1 MSDPIAVFMWWLI
14 IQILGLAAWPL
25 MTRWL
30 RWLPDRGYM
39 LAKPIGLL
47 LVSYGLWILATF
59 GLIQNTVGGIIAV
72 LIGIAVVSLWAWR
85 SGKEDRTDL
94 RGLWREH
101 RALFIAYEVVF
112 AVSLIG
118 WAIFRAHAPDL
129 STTEKPMEFA
139 FFNAINRSAT
149 FPPLDP
155 WLSGYAIAYYYF
167 GYVMMSVMHQLT
179 GVTPGITFS
188 LSNAFWLA
196 LAAASAF
203 GVVANL
209 ILLFKQKAK
218 VAAIVFA
225 TLGAV
230 MLALMGNFQGPLE
243 VAHANNIGSP
253 EFWRWLDILEINGPA
268 VQNPPD
274 VPWWT
279 PRPGWWWWR
288 ASRVLH
294 DYPPDQVSP
303 LLSQIT
309 GLPAA
314 PLSTNQEVIDEF
326 PQFSYI
332 LGDMHPHVLALPF
345 ALVMMALALNL
356 YQGAARGEIT
366 SLWSGEKRAP
376 LWPLYALAV
385 GSLGFLNTW
394 DFPIYAFVLVAALAL
409 GYWRA
414 RNLRWREVIFDFIV
428 LGVIGVALY
437 LPFYRGFSSQAGGIA
452 PNLYNG
458 TRFAQFFVM
467 FGPFLIIGLM
477 FGLALIYQ
485 AVRNRQVRWL
495 SFIGK
500 AIAGGVGIV
509 MALTLAAV
517 MLGFGLALVSEK
529 ARAIVQNAI
538 ALMSQNGLSV
548 SDHLL
553 ARLLD
558 PWTPLL
564 LGIALA
570 SIVLLW
576 LARQK
581 PSAIE
586 NEDHAP
592 SPIDFVLL
600 LFGVGLLLTSGTEFV
615 FLIDGFGYRMNTV
628 FKFYYQAW
636 ALWSVAGAFAAFYL
650 IAGAKFN
657 AIARG
662 AAAVVVAI
670 VVALGLIYPAMAI
683 PTKMEVD
690 QPTLDALQYS
700 ARSAPD
706 DYAAAQWLD
715 QNTHGNPVILEAP
728 GDEYNAG
735 MSRISTWTGLPSVV
749 GWPGHEGQWRGNY
762 DIQGPRV
769 DQITEIYTTT
779 DANRMLELLKEL
791 QVRFVIVGPNEQHLY
806 PASGLA
812 KFGQYLPAVF
822 QQGSITIY
830 QVP

>member
-1 MSDPIAVFMWWLI
+1 MSEPVAVFMWWLI

-25 MTRWL
+25 ITRWL

-47 LVSYGLWILATF
+47 LVSYGLWILATV
-59 GLIQNTVGGIIAV
+59 GLIQNTTGGIIAV
-72 LIGIAVVSLWAWR
+72 LIGVAALSVWAWR
-85 SGKEDRTDL
+85 SANDDRVDL

-101 RALFIAYEVVF
+101 RALFIAYEIVF
-112 AVSLIG
+112 AIALIG
-118 WAIFRAHAPDL
+118 WAIYRTHAPDL

-188 LSNAFWLA
+188 LSNAFWFA

-203 GVVANL
+203 GVVGNL
-209 ILLFKQKAK
+209 VLLFKQQAK
-218 VAAIVFA
+218 TAAIIFA

-243 VAHANNIGSP
+243 VAHANNVGSP

-274 VPWWT
+274 TPWWM
-279 PRPGWWWWR
+279 PRQGWWWWR
-288 ASRVLH
+288 SSRVIH
-294 DYPPDQVSP
+294 DYPPEQVSP
-303 LLSQIT
+303 LLAQIT

-314 PLSTNQEVIDEF
+314 DPSIYQEAIDEF

-356 YQGAARGEIT
+356 YQGAARGEVT
-366 SLWSGEKRAP
+366 SLWWGQKRAP

-394 DFPIYAFVLVAALAL
+394 DFPIYAFVLAAALGL

-414 RNLRWREVIFDFIV
+414 GKPRLWDAAIDLIV
-428 LGVIGVALY
+428 LGVLGFAFY

-458 TRFAQFFVM
+458 TRFVQFFVM

-477 FGLALIYQ
+477 FGLVLIQQ
-485 AVRNRQVRWL
+485 AVRGQQARWP

-500 AIAGGVGIV
+500 AVGGGVGIV
-509 MALTLAAV
+509 AVLAIVAGVLGVGMTLI
-517 MLGFGLALVSEK
+517 SEK
-529 ARAIVQNAI
+529 ARTTIDNTI
-538 ALMSQNGLSV
+538 ASMAQNGLTV
-548 SDHLL
+548 SDHLM
-553 ARLLD
+553 ARLLS

-564 LGIALA
+564 LGMALA

-576 LARQK
+576 IARRK

-586 NEDHAP
+586 KEYNP
-592 SPIDFVLL
+592 RSPIDFVLL
-600 LFGVGLLLTSGTEFV
+600 LFGVGLLLTIGTEFV
-615 FLIDGFGYRMNTV
+615 YIVDGFGTRMNTI

-636 ALWSVAGAFAAFYL
+636 ALWAVASAFAAFYL
-650 IAGAKFN
+650 IAGGRLSKVWRGVAT
-657 AIARG
+657 AIVI
-662 AAAVVVAI
+662 VVVL
-670 VVALGLIYPAMAI
+670 LGMFYPAMAI
-683 PTKMEVD
+683 PSKMDAD
-690 QPTLDALQYS
+690 QPTLDALEFT
-700 ARSAPD
+700 ARFAPD

-715 QNTHGNPVILEAP
+715 QNGQGNPVILETP

-735 MSRISTWTGLPSVV
+735 MSRLSAWTGLPSVV
-749 GWPGHEGQWRGNY
+749 GWHGHEGQWRGNY
-762 DIQGPRV
+762 DIQGPRMT
-769 DQITEIYTTT
+769 QIQEIYTTV

-791 QVRFVIVGPNEQHLY
+791 NVRFVIVGPNEQQRY
-806 PASGLA
+806 PPEGLT
-812 KFGQYLPAVF
+812 KFEQYLPIAF